1 MHIHPIGS
9 LNSLFWVRLAG
20 FAADFD
26 FTFKQQA
33 VCPSLGVTEGEEA
46 ACWDQEGFHAQLLKL
61 YAPQALVSSSFERA

>member
-46 ACWDQEGFHAQLLKL
+46 ACWGPGGFSCTAAQ
-61 YAPQALVSSSFERA
+61 AVCSSGLGE